1 VKSKIIKEEREYVL
15 SELREVREYV
25 PSEFREE

>member
-1 VKSKIIKEEREYVL
+1 MKSKIIKEEREYVL

>member
-1 VKSKIIKEEREYVL
+1 VKSKIVREVREYVL

-25 PSEFREE
+25 LSEFREE